1 VGQRKEG
8 VLDSVSWVVHPLAGI
23 MLAFFASVIFNPQRR
38 QLKTVAVV
46 LVAFVLLSVLGA
58 GWVVHPAAGISIA
71 VLVSL
76 AFHSWRSQWPLLL
89 AVLAGLAVFMALGAG
104 WAIFPLLG
112 IGVAWLFRVVFS
124 GDLFQAAEPGRA
136 PAALRGTP
144 AALPAQGG
152 GEVMRMVTGLER
164 LTDRAERKIQRRV
177 AKLERK
183 AEKLGV
189 PLRVNLEKPA
199 PDARLTV
206 SPLAT
211 AQPPAVPTPEAVPV
225 ATGLLSLSRD
235 ERLPAD
241 ARARLG
247 ALHFRCREAATYL
260 SDHGQDLQSGSGF
273 LLGQIETDYAPE
285 AVRAYL
291 KLPGSLANVTPLQDG
306 KTGQGLLNEQLD
318 LLLSAVQDI
327 LQGAAQAGGQHLLAH
342 QRFLKERFAKPN
354 DELKL

>member
-1 VGQRKEG
+1 M
-8 VLDSVSWVVHPLAGI
+8 LDSVSWVVHPLAGVT
-23 MLAFFASVIFNPQRR
+23 LAFFASVIFNPQRR
-38 QLKTVAVV
+38 QLRTVAAA

-76 AFHSWRSQWPLLL
+76 AFHAWRTEWPLLL

-112 IGVAWLFRVVFS
+112 IGIAWLFRVVFS
-124 GDLFQAAEPGRA
+124 GDLFRAAEPGST

-152 GEVMRMVTGLER
+152 GEVFRMVAGIER
-164 LTDRAERKIQRRV
+164 VAARAERKMQRRV

-189 PLRVNLEKPA
+189 PLRVSLEKSA
-199 PDARLTV
+199 PEGLVA
-206 SPLAT
+206 A
-211 AQPPAVPTPEAVPV
+211 AQPPTVQPPASPMPATVPA
-225 ATGLLSLSRD
+225 ATGLLALSRD

-260 SDHGQDLQSGSGF
+260 SDHNQDLQGGSGF

-291 KLPGSLANVTPLQDG
+291 KLPSSLANVTPLQDG